1 MNLYIDF
8 KIHAEIESLRLEV
21 NLIDEIDEIYL
32 NYPFAEANRHIRGRM
47 GSSSWP
53 LKKGE
58 DVLLKMEL
66 PIVRLRDH
74 TNVAR
79 ILQVGLRDQNKTM
92 TMCFQFGVIFDKHP
106 TYYINY
112 S

>member
-8 KIHAEIESLRLEV
+8 KIHTEIESLRLEV
-21 NLIDEIDEIYL
+21 NLIDGTEKIHL
-32 NYPFAEANRHIRGRM
+32 NYPFAEANRQVHGLM

-53 LKKGE
+53 LKIGE

-74 TNVAR
+74 TNVER
-79 ILQVGLRDQNKTM
+79 TLQVGVRDQNKTM
-92 TMCFQFGVIFDKHP
+92 TTCFQFGVIFDKHP
-106 TYYINY
+106 TYYIN
-112 S
+112 